1 MSNIKPI
8 EEAVHTITI
17 QCTCAIFLVEIRRT
31 TKMELQKK
39 IFCVGLQKKKATANV
54 SKIKCKIRKKMKK
67 RLTYQKIYKF
77 MTPTK
82 AQEHTFE

>member
-1 MSNIKPI
+1 
-8 EEAVHTITI
+8 
-17 QCTCAIFLVEIRRT
+17 
-31 TKMELQKK
+31 MELQKK

-54 SKIKCKIRKKMKK
+54 SKIKCKIRKKKK
-67 RLTYQKIYKF
+67 KSLTYQKIYKF